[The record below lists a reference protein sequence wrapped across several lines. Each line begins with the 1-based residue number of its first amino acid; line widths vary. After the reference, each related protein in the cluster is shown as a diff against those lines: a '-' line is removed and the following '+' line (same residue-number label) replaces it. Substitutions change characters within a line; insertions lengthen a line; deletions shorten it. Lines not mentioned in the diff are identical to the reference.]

1 MDTFI
6 PISSEHLVERYRSIY
21 SERMQDLPIVNPA
34 LDVEAVGFCAFEE
47 HEIGVLITPWFINLV
62 LLLGSNIGEQLK
74 QGSKSTLRFPS
85 GPVEFTTAQDEVL
98 GPYLTAVLFRSVD
111 EFPDQDT
118 AKEVAEEVMQELFN
132 AARDKHA
139 VSRRELFTNIGAG

>member
-1 MDTFI
+1 MDTFT